1 MERVHPLHDHLCVG
15 LIQDPF
21 VFILAK
27 KYGNRP
33 NNNEEISQN
42 VFVFWQILDS
52 PPNIWTLGPPPPG
65 CTPYMHM
72 KGNILMYIS
81 VFKFSRCINI

>member
-42 VFVFWQILDS
+42 VFGFLANFGFPSKYLDFG
-52 PPNIWTLGPPPPG
+52 TPPG
-65 CTPYMHM
+65 CTPHMHM

-81 VFKFSRCINI
+81 VFKFSRYINI